1 MRLEQVLN
9 ALINYSKGSVSGARE
24 ELFKRQNEKKK
35 KKRQNDQTLLSED
48 HLDCSVE
55 KEKGRPKGG
64 K

>member
-1 MRLEQVLN
+1 MKGQTRMRLEQVLN

-24 ELFKRQNEKKK
+24 ELFKRQN
-35 KKRQNDQTLLSED
+35 DQTLLSED

>member
-9 ALINYSKGSVSGARE
+9 ALINYSKVSVSGARE
-24 ELFKRQNEKKK
+24 ELF
-35 KKRQNDQTLLSED
+35 KRQNDQTLLSED